1 MTGSLLGD
9 LETPK
14 TPEPAPKPLPKVQ
27 HMQKSCTCCI
37 ECRFFAGRARDRLAV
52 LFKQGKGYCDH
63 PGHAW
68 GIWNVVQDIE
78 HPTKPP
84 CQLFSPAPETT
95 VQARLEAVRK
105 LRNRDV

>member
-1 MTGSLLGD
+1 MTESIFD
-9 LETPK
+9 DIETTAQTPK
-14 TPEPAPKPLPKVQ
+14 PHPKVQ
-27 HMQKSCTCCI
+27 HMQKRCTCCI
-37 ECRFFAGRARDRLAV
+37 ECRFFAGRARDRLAS

-63 PGHAW
+63 PEHAW

-84 CQLFSPAPETT
+84 CQLFSPATETT

>member
-1 MTGSLLGD
+1 MTESIFD
-9 LETPK
+9 DIETTAQP
-14 TPEPAPKPLPKVQ
+14 PKPHPKVQ
-27 HMQKSCTCCI
+27 HMQKNCTCLNCQH
-37 ECRFFAGRARDRLAV
+37 FAGRARDRKAV

-63 PGHAW
+63 PEHAW

-78 HPTKPP
+78 HPTKPQ